1 LSGKNGDVMSDN
13 LEQGPES
20 TLLSAL
26 AEFEIHDAS
35 PTIRPG
41 MPMFVAFDGPE
52 IAPQLTHTEIGVAA
66 NTLTMAEHTGTH
78 IDAPFHF
85 DPAGL
90 TIDQVDPA
98 TLLLRRYKKFD
109 LTPDDPQPGMLVG
122 VEALREAA
130 HRGQFTLDPGDVAL
144 IEMGWDRFWT
154 DQGEHT
160 HDFWGTNMPGLDD
173 QACEYLVE
181 AGVIAV
187 GSDTAA
193 CDNALKDGEIVS
205 ALGHT
210 HWFLPRGI
218 VIVEGL
224 MGLSQVPATGLI
236 IALPLRI
243 AGGSGSPVRVL
254 LLHRAS
260 AG

>member
-1 LSGKNGDVMSDN
+1 MSDN
-13 LEQGPES
+13 LKQSPEI
-20 TLLSAL
+20 TLLSAM
-26 AEFEIHDAS
+26 AQFEIHDAS

-41 MPMFVAFDGPE
+41 MPMFVAFDGPQ
-52 IAPQLTHTEIGVAA
+52 IAPQLTHEEIGVAA
-66 NTLTMAEHTGTH
+66 NTLTLAEHTGTH

-85 DPAGL
+85 DPDGL
-90 TIDQVDPA
+90 TIDQVDPT

-109 LTPDDPQPGMLVG
+109 LTPYDPQPGTLVG
-122 VEALREAA
+122 VQELREAA
-130 HRGQFTLDPGDVAL
+130 DRGEFTLDRGDVAL

-154 DQGEHT
+154 DDGEHT
-160 HDFWGTNMPGLDD
+160 HDFWGTNMPGLDEE
-173 QACEYLVE
+173 ACEFLVS

-218 VIVEGL
+218 VILEGL
-224 MGLSQVPATGLI
+224 MGLSQVSVTGLI
-236 IALPLRI
+236 VALPLRI

-254 LLHRAS
+254 LLHGAPT
-260 AG
+260 G

>member
-1 LSGKNGDVMSDN
+1 MNDN
-13 LEQGPES
+13 LEQDPEV
-20 TLLSAL
+20 TLLTAL
-26 AEFEIHDAS
+26 ARFEIHDAS

-41 MPMFVAFDGPE
+41 MPMFVAFDGPQ
-52 IAPQLTHTEIGVAA
+52 IVPQLTHEEIGVAA
-66 NTLTMAEHTGTH
+66 NTLTLAEHTGTH

-90 TIDQVDPA
+90 TIDLVDPT

-109 LTPDDPQPGMLVG
+109 LTPYDPQPGTLVG
-122 VEALREAA
+122 VDALREAA
-130 HRGQFTLDPGDVAL
+130 DRGQFTLDPGDVAL

-154 DQGEHT
+154 DDGEHT
-160 HDFWGTNMPGLDD
+160 HGFWGTNMPGLDEA
-173 QACEYLVE
+173 ACEYLVA

-193 CDNALKDGEIVS
+193 CDNALRDGEIVS
-205 ALGHT
+205 AVGHT

-218 VIVEGL
+218 VILEGL
-224 MGLSQVPATGLI
+224 MGLRQVSVTGLI

-254 LLHRAS
+254 LLHGAS